1 MVHYDT
7 LFLISILA
15 GMIFKTLFTFIFLVL
30 AISATVAQ
38 SAISSLSL
46 TNASLLQS
54 SSEISKT
61 KFQDHLAIDT
71 LPYSDGQLNDSI
83 SGKII
88 FLSDSLKSF
97 KQLLGQFKGQTV
109 LLDMWGT
116 WCGPCR
122 KEINNNSA
130 ALKEHFA
137 GRDVK
142 FLYVAN
148 YDIGKEKIWKE
159 LIAYFKL
166 EGYHLLAGSSITND
180 IMKRIKSQEYPTYVI
195 IDKYGNFE
203 KSKAGYPMKRAVLI
217 EQIEAALKK

>member
-1 MVHYDT
+1 MHYDT
-7 LFLISILA
+7 LSLISILA
-15 GMIFKTLFTFIFLVL
+15 GMIFRTLLTYIFLVL
-30 AISATVAQ
+30 AISNTLAQTV
-38 SAISSLSL
+38 ISSFSL
-46 TNASLLQS
+46 TNTSILQS
-54 SSEISKT
+54 SSENVKT
-61 KFQDHLAIDT
+61 KFSIDT
-71 LPYSDGQLNDSI
+71 IPYSNGQLDDSLN
-83 SGKII
+83 GKII

-97 KQLLGQFKGQTV
+97 KQLLNHFKGQTV
-109 LLDMWGT
+109 LLDMWGA

-159 LIAYFKL
+159 LIAYFNL
-166 EGYHLLAGSSITND
+166 EGYHLLAGSLITND

-203 KSKAGYPMKRAVLI
+203 KSKAGYPMKRPVLI
-217 EQIEAALKK
+217 QQIEEALKK